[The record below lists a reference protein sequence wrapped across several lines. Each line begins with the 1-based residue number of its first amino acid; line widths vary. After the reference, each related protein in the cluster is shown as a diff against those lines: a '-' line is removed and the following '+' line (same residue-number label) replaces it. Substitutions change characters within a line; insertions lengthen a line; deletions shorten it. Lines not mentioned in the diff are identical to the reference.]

1 MSELRMTRASD
12 APEPDR
18 LAAVFARVRFTARVF
33 YTGKFCAIHEY
44 GRNGGPGH
52 IHLLRAGRMVVEGD
66 TLVRTPV
73 EAPTAILFPRAGL
86 HRLIAVEKDEAELV
100 CAEIDLGGPS
110 NPLEQGLPPVLILP
124 LEREDVLG
132 TALGLLFAEASAQE
146 SGRQAAL
153 DRLAEVAFIY
163 ILRRMTAAPQP
174 GYGLLAGLAHPA
186 LSRVL
191 THLHQDPGAD
201 WSLERMADEAGMSR
215 SVFAETFRETVGIA
229 PGSYLTRWRLSLAR
243 SLLQAGQPAKTVARQ
258 VGYASPAA
266 FSRAFTRQFGMPA
279 CESALECDPIAK

>member
-66 TLVRTPV
+66 TLARTPV

-146 SGRQAAL
+146 SGCQAAL

-229 PGSYLTRWRLSLAR
+229 PGNYLTRWRLSLAR

-279 CESALECDPIAK
+279 GESAPECDPIAK

>member
-1 MSELRMTRASD
+1 MSKFRGTQAAEV
-12 APEPDR
+12 PEPDR
-18 LAAVFARVRFTARVF
+18 LAGVFAHMRLTARVF
-33 YTGKFCAIHEY
+33 YTGPFCAIQEY

-52 IHLLRAGRMVVEGD
+52 IHLLRGGRLAIDGD
-66 TLVRTPV
+66 ALARTAV

-86 HRLIAVEKDEAELV
+86 HRLIAAEEDAAELV
-100 CAEIDLGGPS
+100 CAEIDLGGPG

-153 DRLAEVAFIY
+153 DRLAEVSLIY

-186 LSRVL
+186 LNRVL
-191 THLHQDPGAD
+191 TRLHQDPGAD

-229 PGSYLTRWRLSLAR
+229 PGNYLTRWRLSLAR
-243 SLLQAGQPAKTVARQ
+243 ALLQAGQPAKAVARQ

-266 FSRAFTRQFGMPA
+266 FSRAFSRQFGIQA
-279 CESALECDPIAK
+279 GESAATCDPIAK

>member
-1 MSELRMTRASD
+1 MSELSGTHTSD
-12 APEPDR
+12 VPEPDR
-18 LAAVFARVRFTARVF
+18 LAAVFAHMRLTARVF
-33 YTGKFCAIHEY
+33 YTGPFCEVQEY
-44 GRNGGPGH
+44 GRAGGPGH
-52 IHLLRAGRMVVEGD
+52 LHLLRGGRMIVQGD
-66 TLVRTPV
+66 AMTPTPL

-86 HRLIAVEKDEAELV
+86 HQLIAREEDEAELV

-110 NPLEQGLPPVLILP
+110 SPLEQGLPPVLILT

-132 TALGLLFAEASAQE
+132 TALGLLFAEASGQE

-186 LSRVL
+186 LNRVL
-191 THLHQDPGAD
+191 TRLHQDPGAD

-215 SVFAETFRETVGIA
+215 SVFAETFRETIGIA

-243 SLLQAGQPAKTVARQ
+243 ALLQAGQPAKVVARQ

-266 FSRAFTRQFGMPA
+266 FSRAFSRQFGVA
-279 CESALECDPIAK
+279 ASESAPTCDPIAK